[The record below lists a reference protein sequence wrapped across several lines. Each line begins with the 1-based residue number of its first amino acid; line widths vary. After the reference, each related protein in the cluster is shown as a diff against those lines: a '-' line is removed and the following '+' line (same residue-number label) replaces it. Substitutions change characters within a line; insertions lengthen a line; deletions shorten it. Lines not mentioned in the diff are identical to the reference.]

1 MSEPQFDPGAF
12 YEFDLA
18 NGKVRGKT
26 GARVIVLSDDVLGP
40 LVAAASAQGDLTP
53 VRTLGSLLGQEVLA
67 SLGRDAMPLGSDVVL
82 SHVSAVFAMHGFGAL
97 SFQRWGDALILD
109 IKDGP
114 VLDAAWLGLAA
125 LLGGMLSV
133 TTGLEVACVP
143 VEPGRFLVCDP
154 SIAGDVWNA
163 AQSGAS
169 LGAIIGSL
177 AARGGQA

>member
-1 MSEPQFDPGAF
+1 MNEPQFDPGAF
-12 YEFDLA
+12 YEFDLSS
-18 NGKVRGKT
+18 GKVRGRT

-53 VRTLGSLLGQEVLA
+53 VRTLGSLLGHEVVA
-67 SLGRDAMPLGSDVVL
+67 SLGSAPMGLPSDAVL
-82 SHVSAVFAMHGFGAL
+82 SHVQAVFAMHGFGAL
-97 SFQRWGDALILD
+97 SFERWGDALVLGLT
-109 IKDGP
+109 DGP

-133 TTGLEVACVP
+133 TTQLEVACVP

-177 AARGGQA
+177 AAGGRA